1 MGTASPKQQHPTA
14 ARRARKLWWV
24 TAFAFALLVVPYAG
38 ALFLPSSAEAQS
50 AAEQTN
56 PRAEYWRAVRESA
69 PGYTAASGPY
79 TTNVLIQNGGENW
92 REVRNNAI
100 GEYGGWLFAAVIVG
114 IALFFFYR
122 GRIPIEAGP
131 SDKRVPRFTLF
142 DRTIH
147 WFTVSLTV
155 ILSVTGLILLYGRT
169 VLIPVVGKE
178 AFAVF
183 AAASV
188 QAHNLFGPI
197 FIGAIV
203 ALFLNFVRGNL
214 PAKGDLQW
222 ILKGGGLL
230 KGTHASCG
238 RYNAGE
244 KIWFWVASI
253 CGLTLA
259 ISGLVLVL
267 PVFGQTRELMQLS
280 HVFHGIAALI
290 FIAGMLAHAYIGTLG
305 MQGAIDSMTRG
316 SVDANWAKEHHDLW
330 YAEMQKAGK
339 VLPAAEL
346 EGFRREQDLER
357 LPTATKASG

>member
-1 MGTASPKQQHPTA
+1 MGSAAPQHD
-14 ARRARKLWWV
+14 RRARRTRRLWWATAIAFVLLMAPFAV
-24 TAFAFALLVVPYAG
+24 TLVAPNAVAQ
-38 ALFLPSSAEAQS
+38 SSAEQA
-50 AAEQTN
+50 N

-69 PGYTAASGPY
+69 AGYTAASGPY

-92 REVRNNAI
+92 REIRNNGIA
-100 GEYGGWLFAAVIVG
+100 EYGGWLFAAAIVG

-122 GRIPIEAGP
+122 GRIRIEAGR

-147 WFTVSLTV
+147 WFMVALVV
-155 ILSVTGLILLYGRT
+155 ILGLTGLFLLYGRS
-169 VLIPVVGKE
+169 VLIPVIGKE
-178 AFAVF
+178 AFATV

-197 FIGAIV
+197 FIGALV
-203 ALFLNFVRGNL
+203 ALFINFLRGNM

-222 ILKGGGLL
+222 LLKGGGMI
-230 KGTHASCG
+230 KGKHASSG

-253 CGLTLA
+253 CGLVLA
-259 ISGLVLVL
+259 VSGLVLDF
-267 PVFGQTRELMQLS
+267 PVFGQTREMMQIS
-280 HVFHGIAALI
+280 DVFHGVAAVI
-290 FIAGMLAHAYIGTLG
+290 FLAGMLAHAYIGTIG
-305 MQGAIDSMTRG
+305 MEGSLESMTRG

-330 YAEMQKAGK
+330 YAEMEKAGK

-346 EGFRREQDLER
+346 EGYRREQDLER
-357 LPTATKASG
+357 IPAAGKSGG